1 MGKGSI
7 GRAGISVSLATWAKQ
22 PVPVGI
28 GIDLV
33 SVSQLQE
40 MERRTKGA
48 FSAHTFSPRE
58 LEEADSAQDRWVYLA
73 GRFAA
78 KEAVFKAVAH
88 LLREKWFDFR
98 LVQTLSGEDGAPS
111 VVCGGP
117 LRTILDHANVSS
129 LLISISN
136 EEDYAVAI
144 VQAVGAQTG
153 NESSKS
159 QK

>member
-1 MGKGSI
+1 MEKGIFWKGSVN
-7 GRAGISVSLATWAKQ
+7 VSLAIWAKQ
-22 PVPVGI
+22 PTPVGI

-33 SVSQLQE
+33 SVRQLQE

-48 FSAHTFSPRE
+48 FSARTFTPRE
-58 LEEADSAQDRWVYLA
+58 LEEADRAQDRWVYLA

-88 LLREKWFDFR
+88 LLKEKCFDFR
-98 LVQTLSGEDGAPS
+98 LVQTLSGEDGSPS
-111 VVCGGP
+111 VVCDGA
-117 LRTILDHANVSS
+117 LRSILDRGNVSS

-144 VQAVGAQTG
+144 VQAVGA
-153 NESSKS
+153 
-159 QK
+159 